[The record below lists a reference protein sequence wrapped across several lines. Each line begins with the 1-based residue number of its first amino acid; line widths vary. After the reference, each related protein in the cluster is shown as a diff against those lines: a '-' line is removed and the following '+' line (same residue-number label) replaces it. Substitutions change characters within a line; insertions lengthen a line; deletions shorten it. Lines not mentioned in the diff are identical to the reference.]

1 MMYLEHEK
9 EEAESKYEE
18 RESEWGEGDEAEANN
33 GDAEMEL
40 LEEEYKH
47 LQHRVWLFYCLPH
60 WLCTCVK
67 T

>member
-1 MMYLEHEK
+1 MKKKKLSLNTK
-9 EEAESKYEE
+9 K
-18 RESEWGEGDEAEANN
+18 ESEWGEGDEAEANN
-33 GDAEMEL
+33 GDEEMEL